1 MSVAT
6 VLSSVPLFVLGH
18 VVATPGA
25 LDLLDSTGTN
35 ASALLRRH
43 QAGDWGTVCAE
54 DARSIRRAV
63 AEGSRI
69 LSAYELGNRRE
80 RLWII
85 TEADRRV
92 TTLVLPVEY

>member
-1 MSVAT
+1 MRLVAC
-6 VLSSVPLFVLGH
+6 LGH
-18 VVATPGA
+18 VLYQDRHAA
-25 LDLLDSTGTN
+25 LGEDAMD
-35 ASALLRRH
+35 LRRH
-43 QAGDWGTVCAE
+43 GTRVHGCAE
-54 DARSIRRAV
+54 DARSNRRAV

-92 TTLVLPVEY
+92 TTLLLPVEY